1 MNSQEK
7 KIVVG
12 GVVIAALSSAGFSMA
27 QGDFNHIDD
36 DYKSPTIISE
46 KTLASNEI
54 TSINTLKTDVAIVDE
69 NNEEEEN
76 EIKDESN
83 EKVKSKV
90 TVDVKGAVVNPG
102 VYTLKAGA
110 RVTDVIQE
118 AGGMTEDADAKSVN
132 LAASLSDEEVI
143 YVANKDENV
152 SVLDQTSTG
161 QVSDKGGQDVSK
173 DGKINLNTETSEQ
186 LQTISGIGAKR
197 TEDIIAYRESHG
209 GFQSVDDLKNVS
221 GIGDKTL
228 DKIRESLYVA

>member
-46 KTLASNEI
+46 KTLASNES

-69 NNEEEEN
+69 NNEEEEI

-90 TVDVKGAVVNPG
+90 N
-102 VYTLKAGA
+102 TLK
-110 RVTDVIQE
+110 
-118 AGGMTEDADAKSVN
+118 
-132 LAASLSDEEVI
+132 
-143 YVANKDENV
+143 
-152 SVLDQTSTG
+152 QTSKSQTNTSTLQNKPQQKPTEPEVVPEVPEEKPTEPEVPEQKPTEQEVSLEVPVTG
-161 QVSDKGGQDVSK
+161 LVEDSIE
-173 DGKINLNTETSEQ
+173 KIETP
-186 LQTISGIGAKR
+186 
-197 TEDIIAYRESHG
+197 
-209 GFQSVDDLKNVS
+209 SV
-221 GIGDKTL
+221 
-228 DKIRESLYVA
+228 E

>member
-36 DYKSPTIISE
+36 DYQSPTIISE

-69 NNEEEEN
+69 NNEEEEI

-90 TVDVKGAVVNPG
+90 N
-102 VYTLKAGA
+102 TLKQTSKSQTNTSTLQNKPQQKPTEPE
-110 RVTDVIQE
+110 VVPEVPEEKPTEPEVVPEVPEEKPTEPEVLQE
-118 AGGMTEDADAKSVN
+118 VPSTGLVEQ
-132 LAASLSDEEVI
+132 SLSNIETP
-143 YVANKDENV
+143 
-152 SVLDQTSTG
+152 SVEKQFD
-161 QVSDKGGQDVSK
+161 
-173 DGKINLNTETSEQ
+173 IN
-186 LQTISGIGAKR
+186 
-197 TEDIIAYRESHG
+197 
-209 GFQSVDDLKNVS
+209 
-221 GIGDKTL
+221 
-228 DKIRESLYVA
+228 

>member
-27 QGDFNHIDD
+27 QGDFNLIDD

-69 NNEEEEN
+69 NNEEEEI

-90 TVDVKGAVVNPG
+90 N
-102 VYTLKAGA
+102 TLNQ
-110 RVTDVIQE
+110 VS
-118 AGGMTEDADAKSVN
+118 KSQTN
-132 LAASLSDEEVI
+132 
-143 YVANKDENV
+143 
-152 SVLDQTSTG
+152 TSTL
-161 QVSDKGGQDVSK
+161 QNKPEQKPIEPEVVPEVPEEKPTEPEVVPEVPEEKPTEPEVVPEVPEEKPIEPEVPEQKPTEQEVSLEVPVTGLVEDSIE
-173 DGKINLNTETSEQ
+173 KIETP
-186 LQTISGIGAKR
+186 
-197 TEDIIAYRESHG
+197 
-209 GFQSVDDLKNVS
+209 SV
-221 GIGDKTL
+221 
-228 DKIRESLYVA
+228 E

>member
-46 KTLASNEI
+46 KTLASNES

-69 NNEEEEN
+69 NNEEEEI

-90 TVDVKGAVVNPG
+90 N
-102 VYTLKAGA
+102 TLK
-110 RVTDVIQE
+110 
-118 AGGMTEDADAKSVN
+118 
-132 LAASLSDEEVI
+132 
-143 YVANKDENV
+143 
-152 SVLDQTSTG
+152 QTSRPQTNTSTLQNKPQQKPTEPEVVPEVPEQKPTEPEVVPEVPEEKPTEPEVVPEVPEQKPTEPEVVPEVPEEKPTEPEVPEQKPTEQEVSLEVPVTG
-161 QVSDKGGQDVSK
+161 LVEDSIE
-173 DGKINLNTETSEQ
+173 KIETPSVEKQ
-186 LQTISGIGAKR
+186 F
-197 TEDIIAYRESHG
+197 DI
-209 GFQSVDDLKNVS
+209 N
-221 GIGDKTL
+221 
-228 DKIRESLYVA
+228 

>member
-46 KTLASNEI
+46 KTLASNES

-69 NNEEEEN
+69 NNEEEEI

-90 TVDVKGAVVNPG
+90 N
-102 VYTLKAGA
+102 TLK
-110 RVTDVIQE
+110 
-118 AGGMTEDADAKSVN
+118 
-132 LAASLSDEEVI
+132 
-143 YVANKDENV
+143 
-152 SVLDQTSTG
+152 QTSKSQTNTSTLQNKPQQKPTEPEVVPEVPEEKPTEPEVPEQKPTEQEVSLEVPVTG
-161 QVSDKGGQDVSK
+161 LVEDSIE
-173 DGKINLNTETSEQ
+173 KIETPSVEKQ
-186 LQTISGIGAKR
+186 F
-197 TEDIIAYRESHG
+197 DI
-209 GFQSVDDLKNVS
+209 N
-221 GIGDKTL
+221 
-228 DKIRESLYVA
+228 